1 VKDLLPPRAPTVAQ
15 ALGME
20 GAVEIR
26 WEENLESDLELY
38 RVYRTTVAADDGSL
52 ERMAL
57 VLEAEPDGTAVSPPG
72 AADAVEQGAGTAYPK
87 LKWKDQG
94 VRAGRDLFYRL
105 VAVDHSGNVSE
116 LSSSTKARSVDTTPP
131 GPPVLGLAARA
142 ARYRRERRLR
152 PHRVLAATRRS
163 RRALPH
169 PAARDWHAVLAA
181 DLGVA
186 AGGHDRV
193 QGPSGTAGRG
203 YTYRVQAMDA
213 VGNVGEFNPPRS
225 VL

>member
-1 VKDLLPPRAPTVAQ
+1 
-15 ALGME
+15 
-20 GAVEIR
+20 VEIR

-131 GPPVLGLAARA
+131 GRRSGAR
-142 ARYRRERRLR
+142 R
-152 PHRVLAATRRS
+152 PCSEVPTGAATSSASRS
-163 RRALPH
+163 RRH
-169 PAARDWHAVLAA
+169 PAIPTRASASSGARLARCS
-181 DLGVA
+181 
-186 AGGHDRV
+186 GGRSRSGCRRHDRV